1 MECTLVL
8 FYFTHY
14 CLNRPWLQVGNKLRE
29 LKLISS
35 MKEITGKP
43 LTLKRVWS
51 EEEVAKLV
59 TLYHEY
65 KVTYRIFIEIA
76 GHS

>member
-1 MECTLVL
+1 
-8 FYFTHY
+8 
-14 CLNRPWLQVGNKLRE
+14 
-29 LKLISS
+29 

-43 LTLKRVWS
+43 LGVKRVWS

-65 KVTYRIFIEIA
+65 KVTS
-76 GHS
+76 HTPP